1 VAGLEGSTHNTDV
14 ASAVEGVVATTVSHL
29 NQVLLD
35 GLALEL
41 GGVNEVSS
49 TELASPL
56 LLAIVNIDSNDLA
69 SLVLDSALQ
78 NRETDTADTKDS
90 DVGALLDLGGLDSGT
105 VTGGD
110 TAAKKTGPVG
120 RDLRSDSNDGD
131 IGDDCVLREGGGTH
145 EVEEVLAA
153 GPEAG
158 GAIRHDTLTLSGT
171 DLPTEVSL
179 AGLAELAFAAFG
191 SATGMISWSSGRR
204 RDRGVHTRAR

>member
-1 VAGLEGSTHNTDV
+1 MAGLEGSTHDTDV

-35 GLALEL
+35 SLALEL
-41 GGVNEVSS
+41 GGVDEVSG

-56 LLAIVNIDSNDLA
+56 LLAIINIDSNDLA
-69 SLVLDSALQ
+69 SLVLDSTLQ

-110 TAAKKTGPVG
+110 TAAKETGTVG
-120 RDLRSDSNDGD
+120 RDLRSDSNDRD
-131 IGDDCVLREGGGTH
+131 IGNDCVLREGGGTH

-153 GPEAG
+153 GLEAG
-158 GAIRHDTLTLSGT
+158 GAIGHDTLTLSGA
-171 DLPTEVSL
+171 DLTTEVSL

-191 SATGMISWSSGRR
+191 SAAGMISWSSGRR
-204 RDRGVHTRAR
+204 RDRGVHTRER